1 VFEILLNP
9 PGSLVFPTYFV
20 IHSIIYILLHTFLY
34 HQFPPKMDAVNK
46 VVNAA
51 TAALWGDGSTVQQQ
65 TTPHGEEPIAGVQGK
80 GNFNDPFDA
89 GNREGKSKIS
99 TSTSTPRP

>member
-1 VFEILLNP
+1 
-9 PGSLVFPTYFV
+9 
-20 IHSIIYILLHTFLY
+20 
-34 HQFPPKMDAVNK
+34 MDAVNK

-51 TAALWGDGSTVQQQ
+51 TAALWGDGSTAQQQ

-89 GNREGKSKIS
+89 GNREGKSQYLHLHLHLVL
-99 TSTSTPRP
+99 

>member
-1 VFEILLNP
+1 METV
-9 PGSLVFPTYFV
+9 S
-20 IHSIIYILLHTFLY
+20 
-34 HQFPPKMDAVNK
+34 K

-80 GNFNDPFDA
+80 GSSTDPYDA
-89 GNREGKSKIS
+89 GNREGKS
-99 TSTSTPRP
+99 